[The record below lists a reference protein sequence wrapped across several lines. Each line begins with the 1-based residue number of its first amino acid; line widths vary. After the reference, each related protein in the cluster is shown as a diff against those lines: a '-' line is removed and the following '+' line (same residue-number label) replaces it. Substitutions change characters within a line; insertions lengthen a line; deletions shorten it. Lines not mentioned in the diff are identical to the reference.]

1 MTEAQMI
8 MILLSLVGVFF
19 AILIMIL
26 GWMGNKVYS
35 KLSEMA
41 TTMRNI
47 ETDLHGRISNLD
59 RRVTTNE
66 AEIRNIKQVI
76 NHDHP

>member
-19 AILIMIL
+19 AILVVIL

-41 TTMRNI
+41 KTMHNI
-47 ETDLHGRISNLD
+47 ETDLHGRITNLD
-59 RRVTTNE
+59 RRVTRVETKL
-66 AEIRNIKQVI
+66 EIK
-76 NHDHP
+76 PYE